1 MMRKVNAIQIFY
13 DYDRIENRLPTREEF
28 EKAYY
33 GRVME
38 PTESRYY
45 YTVRKRFLQEREEEC

>member
-13 DYDRIENRLPTREEF
+13 DYDRLENRLPTREEF
-28 EKAYY
+28 EKDYY
-33 GRVME
+33 GRVMK

-45 YTVRKRFLQEREEEC
+45 YTVRKKFLEEREV